1 MNHIMR
7 QILTLI
13 FTTLLLASCDLTE
26 VGGTQSSREDIW
38 KNPTFSKDSTSR
50 ERVRCFITGLDY
62 PDGYDWRADPEK
74 GVVKCSLVVFCDGIP
89 VMKVPV
95 GKEYEVSP
103 DPDMHRIIDGD
114 LYTDY
119 STSDETVIKKNGK
132 ELFRYGGREMILGMT
147 VSKGSIYTL
156 GQPRNG
162 EGFTYR
168 KDGVPII
175 ERRQG
180 FAFPRLQSDQDSI
193 SFAFSEPIYSPEGN
207 IERYYHVMNGK
218 IVQAAIRED
227 IKTVWDIILHENS
240 ICCLASLTGVSSPV
254 LIRDGNM
261 TAMETDQGTKILGCR
276 LIPAGHSMGIEAIC
290 SNKLLYSSGI
300 WMDGKK
306 YRTFS
311 SGMTVSGICAWNDG
325 VCCVLNNGVSGRGVI
340 FRCGDTFSVPTGYTM
355 MGDNPIDMVNGILT
369 IGLSSVTG
377 GQPIIWK
384 DGETQKLDIN
394 GPICTLSAVRM

>member
-7 QILTLI
+7 PILTLI

-240 ICCLASLTGVSSPV
+240 ICCLTSLTGVSSPV
-254 LIRDGNM
+254 LIRDGGFM
-261 TAMETDQGTKILGCR
+261 K
-276 LIPAGHSMGIEAIC
+276 
-290 SNKLLYSSGI
+290 
-300 WMDGKK
+300 
-306 YRTFS
+306 F
-311 SGMTVSGICAWNDG
+311 
-325 VCCVLNNGVSGRGVI
+325 
-340 FRCGDTFSVPTGYTM
+340 
-355 MGDNPIDMVNGILT
+355 T
-369 IGLSSVTG
+369 I
-377 GQPIIWK
+377 
-384 DGETQKLDIN
+384 
-394 GPICTLSAVRM
+394 

>member
-1 MNHIMR
+1 MR
-7 QILTLI
+7 PILTLI

-156 GQPRNG
+156 GQPRHG

-168 KDGVPII
+168 K
-175 ERRQG
+175 EAG
-180 FAFPRLQSDQDSI
+180 FRVS
-193 SFAFSEPIYSPEGN
+193 
-207 IERYYHVMNGK
+207 K
-218 IVQAAIRED
+218 AAIRSGFH
-227 IKTVWDIILHENS
+227 IICLQRTDLLPGRQYRKVLSCHE
-240 ICCLASLTGVSSPV
+240 
-254 LIRDGNM
+254 RQD
-261 TAMETDQGTKILGCR
+261 R
-276 LIPAGHSMGIEAIC
+276 
-290 SNKLLYSSGI
+290 
-300 WMDGKK
+300 
-306 YRTFS
+306 
-311 SGMTVSGICAWNDG
+311 
-325 VCCVLNNGVSGRGVI
+325 SGR
-340 FRCGDTFSVPTGYTM
+340 DT
-355 MGDNPIDMVNGILT
+355 
-369 IGLSSVTG
+369 
-377 GQPIIWK
+377 
-384 DGETQKLDIN
+384 
-394 GPICTLSAVRM
+394 